1 MQNNPHDSLP
11 DTLRRQLAQC
21 FGPDALLLT
30 PAQRICYGYDNSR
43 QFAMPAAV
51 VLPNETAQV
60 LELVRAC
67 RRHGMPII
75 ARGRG
80 TNTTGATVPINGGV
94 VVSFERMNR
103 LLLMAPE
110 DRLALVEPGLLN
122 GDLQLA
128 AKPHALFW
136 PPAPTSDAYR
146 SVGGN
151 KIGRASCRERV
162 WKYV

>member
-30 PAQRICYGYDNSR
+30 PAQRLSYGYDNSR

-80 TNTTGATVPINGGV
+80 TN
-94 VVSFERMNR
+94 NR
-103 LLLMAPE
+103 SAE
-110 DRLALVEPGLLN
+110 
-122 GDLQLA
+122 
-128 AKPHALFW
+128 H
-136 PPAPTSDAYR
+136 TSDLPSLMRLSYA
-146 SVGGN
+146 VFCLT
-151 KIGRASCRERV
+151 K
-162 WKYV
+162 KKK

>member
-1 MQNNPHDSLP
+1 M
-11 DTLRRQLAQC
+11 
-21 FGPDALLLT
+21 
-30 PAQRICYGYDNSR
+30 RIREWRSDVCSSNLDNSR
-43 QFAMPAAV
+43 QVAMPAAL

-60 LELVRAC
+60 RERVRAC

-103 LLLMAPE
+103 LLRMAPE
-110 DRLALVEPGLLN
+110 DRLALVEPGLRN

-128 AKPHALFW
+128 AKPHALDRKS
-136 PPAPTSDAYR
+136 TRLNS
-146 SVGGN
+146 SH
-151 KIGRASCRERV
+151 
-162 WKYV
+162 